1 MTEDANKNRWIAIS
15 RARVPPSLRITSAP
29 VSTTR
34 SQRTA
39 YCRTA
44 RITKM
49 TESST
54 PNHHLV
60 PHQYKNHGESD
71 VRHEHKQNV

>member
-1 MTEDANKNRWIAIS
+1 MDRNLS
-15 RARVPPSLRITSAP
+15 RPRPPEFAYHQRPGLHHP
-29 VSTTR
+29 LH
-34 SQRTA
+34 QRTA